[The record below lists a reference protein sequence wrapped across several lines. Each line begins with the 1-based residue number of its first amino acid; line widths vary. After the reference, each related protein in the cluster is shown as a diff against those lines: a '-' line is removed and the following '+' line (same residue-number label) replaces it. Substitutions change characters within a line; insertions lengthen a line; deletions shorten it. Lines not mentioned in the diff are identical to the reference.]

1 MPLIAVDAMGG
12 DKIPLVPIQGAFR
25 ALENNPDLEL
35 ILVGPED
42 QVLPAVD
49 SCGGLNDRLRFE
61 HTPEW
66 VLMEESPVEA
76 LRNKPNSSLSRIVQ
90 MQKDRTVEG
99 IFSAG
104 NTGAFVAACSIQ
116 LRMLEGVRRPAI
128 ALPMP
133 RGETPVILCDGGAN
147 VESRPLHL
155 LHNAAMSATFLRSI
169 YGIESPRI
177 GLLNVGS
184 EQDKG
189 HTLAKEAHEL
199 LTQSGL
205 NFAGNVEGND
215 LFNTSV
221 DVIVC
226 DGFTGNVVLKSS
238 EGLSEFIFS
247 TIAAELSKDSVG
259 GIDLGPFKEMISM
272 GMKKIASRFD
282 YAEYGGAPLLGP
294 KGICTIG
301 HGKSDERAICNAIT
315 WTCKMIESRFE
326 EDLVRAVGEVNGSIE
341 SVDRNSEQ
349 QT

>member
-12 DKIPLVPIQGAFR
+12 DSVPSVPIQGAFR
-25 ALENNPDLEL
+25 AVEKNPDLEI

-42 QVLPAVD
+42 QAMPIID
-49 SCGGLNDRLRFE
+49 ECGGLNDRIRFM
-61 HTPEW
+61 HAPEW
-66 VLMEESPVEA
+66 VSMDESPVEA
-76 LRNKPNSSLSRIVQ
+76 LRNKPESSLAAIVK
-90 MQKDRTVEG
+90 MQKERSVEG

-104 NTGAFVAACSIQ
+104 NTGAFVAACSVH
-116 LRMLEGVRRPAI
+116 LRMVDGVRRPAI

-133 RGETPVILCDGGAN
+133 RGEMPIILCDGGAN

-155 LHNAAMSATFLRSI
+155 LHNAAMSATFLTSV

-184 EQDKG
+184 EEDKG
-189 HTLAKEAHEL
+189 HTLAKETFAL
-199 LTQSGL
+199 LSASGL
-205 NFAGNVEGND
+205 NFHGNVEGND
-215 LFNTSV
+215 LFNTAV

-247 TIAAELSKDSVG
+247 TIARELSRESVG
-259 GIDLGPFKEMISM
+259 GLDLGPFKEMIGAGLKS
-272 GMKKIASRFD
+272 IASRFD

-301 HGKSDERAICNAIT
+301 HGKSDEKAICNAIT

-326 EDLVRAVGEVNGSIE
+326 EDLVRAVATVNENVDSIQR
-341 SVDRNSEQ
+341 SSEQ